1 MRRCKLNK
9 SIEYILLAVT
19 AFFVFG
25 TIYYTVFLSQQFTN
39 SDIFDTLMWANASYE
54 TKRIIAPN
62 FNYAGL
68 LPFGTSLFMLLFIKI
83 FGLSFTAHALGM
95 VMFEVIFIAV
105 MIAFLRRLSFGV
117 KSSCFAIVGMCGLW
131 MCSDKMRE
139 MFMEHT
145 IYYSLSI
152 LFIMAGWLF
161 VESLEKSIE
170 SRKKSR
176 YVIIAATV
184 VFFMLVATDGIQV
197 LAIST
202 VPLLLGF
209 ALERYFDTE
218 TPLFSKKNKSIII
231 AALVVSAA
239 TVIGL
244 VALKFLLNGVTSG
257 YASRQMMYDSNEKI
271 MNFWEKFA
279 SYVSSWYE
287 CFDVVFESKIPLTDT
302 RQFDPLLKWLFT
314 TILLLTLPTNL
325 IFCKKIKNKEL
336 KRLIAVTLSLHGVLV
351 CLWVF
356 GVIGQ
361 TFWRLLPA
369 AVMSFVLLIA
379 DVVYMY
385 RNVKLKRFAVIFVVV
400 ITIFSINS
408 YNYVLAYQPVK
419 TAYAP
424 YDGLITDINNHN
436 IENGYADFWVANELI
451 VLTKGDLKIETTQ
464 IGDDG
469 TVYVCEYQNFTKEEH
484 GTYDSPTFLVIPAK
498 QEALFEKSEGYEN
511 AKQYL
516 TDKSS
521 FNVSVIGFVIYYY
534 SCDIYSVIGDRYK

>member
-1 MRRCKLNK
+1 MHRFKLNK
-9 SIEYILLAVT
+9 GIEYFLLAVT

-25 TIYYTVFLSQQFTN
+25 TIYYTAFLSQQFTN

-62 FNYAGL
+62 FNYAAL
-68 LPFGTSLFMLLFIKI
+68 LPFGTSLFMLPFIKI

-95 VMFEVIFIAV
+95 VMFEVIFFAV
-105 MIAFLRRLSFGV
+105 MIAFLRKLSFGV
-117 KSSCFAIVGMCGLW
+117 KSSCLAIIGMCGLW

-152 LFIMAGWLF
+152 LFIMAGWALL
-161 VESLEKSIE
+161 ESLEKSIE
-170 SRKKSR
+170 KRKKSR
-176 YVIIAATV
+176 YIIIAATV
-184 VFFMLVATDGIQV
+184 VFFALAATDGIQV

-209 ALERYFDTE
+209 AIERYFDTE
-218 TPLFSKKNKSIII
+218 TPLLSKKNKSIII
-231 AALVVSAA
+231 SALIVSAA

-257 YASRQMMYDSNEKI
+257 YANGQMMYDSNEGI
-271 MNFWEKFA
+271 MNFREKLA
-279 SYVSSWYE
+279 SFVSSWYA
-287 CFDVVFESKIPLTDT
+287 CFDVFFESNIPLMDA

-325 IFCKKIKNKEL
+325 IFCKKIKSKEL
-336 KRLIAVTLSLHGVLV
+336 KRLIAVTLSLHGVLA
-351 CLWVF
+351 CLWGF
-356 GVIGQ
+356 TIIGK

-369 AVMSFVLLIA
+369 AVMSFILLIA

-400 ITIFSINS
+400 ITVFSINS
-408 YNYVLAYQPVK
+408 YNYVLAYNPVK
-419 TAYAP
+419 TTYAP

-436 IENGYADFWVANELI
+436 VENGYANFWIANELI
-451 VLTKGDLKIETTQ
+451 VLTKGDLEIDTAKI
-464 IGDDG
+464 DNNG
-469 TVYVCEYQNFTKEEH
+469 TVYIYEYQNFTKEEY
-484 GTYDSPTFLVIPAK
+484 GIYDSPTFLVLPAK
-498 QEALFEKSEGYEN
+498 EEEVFEKSDGYEN

-521 FNVSVIGFVIYYY
+521 FNTSVDGFVIYYY
-534 SCDIYSVIGDRYK
+534 SCDIYSVIGAMIR

>member
-9 SIEYILLAVT
+9 GIEYILLAVT

-25 TIYYTVFLSQQFTN
+25 TVYYTVFLSQQFTN

-83 FGLSFTAHALGM
+83 FGLSFTAHTLGM
-95 VMFEVIFIAV
+95 AMFEVIFIAV

-117 KSSCFAIVGMCGLW
+117 KSSCFAIIGMCGLW

-176 YVIIAATV
+176 YVIIATTV

-257 YASRQMMYDSNEKI
+257 YANGQMMYDSNEEI
-271 MNFWEKFA
+271 MNFWGKFA
-279 SYVSSWYE
+279 SFVSSWYK
-287 CFDVVFESKIPLTDT
+287 CFDVVFESNIPLMDT
-302 RQFDPLLKWLFT
+302 RQFDSLLKWLFT

-325 IFCKKIKNKEL
+325 IFCKKIENKEL
-336 KRLIAVTLSLHGVLV
+336 KRLIAVTLSLHGILM

-369 AVMSFVLLIA
+369 AVMSFILLIA

-385 RNVKLKRFAVIFVVV
+385 RNVKLKRLAVIFDIVV
-400 ITIFSINS
+400 TAFSINS
-408 YNYVLAYQPVK
+408 YN
-419 TAYAP
+419 
-424 YDGLITDINNHN
+424 
-436 IENGYADFWVANELI
+436 
-451 VLTKGDLKIETTQ
+451 
-464 IGDDG
+464 
-469 TVYVCEYQNFTKEEH
+469 
-484 GTYDSPTFLVIPAK
+484 
-498 QEALFEKSEGYEN
+498 
-511 AKQYL
+511 
-516 TDKSS
+516 
-521 FNVSVIGFVIYYY
+521 
-534 SCDIYSVIGDRYK
+534 